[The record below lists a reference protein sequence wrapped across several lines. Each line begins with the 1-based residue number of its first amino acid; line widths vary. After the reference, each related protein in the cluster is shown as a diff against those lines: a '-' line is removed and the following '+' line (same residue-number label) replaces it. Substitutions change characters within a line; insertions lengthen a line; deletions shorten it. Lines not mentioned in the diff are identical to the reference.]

1 MDARPLRVL
10 VVEDDPAHAEA
21 ISRALEGSAPVYKV
35 EVVETLAA
43 CRAAL
48 AAGLPDLALVDMN
61 LPDGQALELLQ
72 GWTGGVAIPFL
83 VMTSFG
89 SEQMAVDVLRAGA
102 VDYLVKSK
110 AAFQELRHSVDR
122 ALREWRTRQDHRR
135 AQEALD
141 HNRLEM
147 EAIYQNAPVMMCRLD
162 TGFQIIDT
170 NRAFESY
177 TGRSEALLRSL
188 GFGNALGCVQAMAEP
203 QGCGSGLTCSQCA
216 VQQSARRVLET
227 GQPET
232 SLSYRTTVHQRGTL
246 RVVAFRASLALIQA
260 AGRTMFLLCL
270 EDETERE
277 QAKAAL
283 RESQMLFES
292 VANSSPAMIWLTGP
306 DKRLSWFNDRF
317 LAFVGLSSNHLLR
330 SGLQAVVHPEDL
342 LRCARTYLAAWEAR
356 QTFRMEYRLRRQD
369 AEYRW
374 VIDEG
379 HPRHDST
386 GAFVGY
392 IGSCLDIT
400 EHREWETTRLE
411 LERRLLHAQKL
422 ESLGVMAGGI
432 AHDFNNLLMAM
443 LANLELALHTQGGD
457 SPARPFLERSLQAN
471 RRASDLVRQMLAFSG
486 RGTFDVKDLDLNTV
500 VEENVHL
507 FRVGLSRT
515 ITLNLDLAA
524 GLPHTHADPGQIQ
537 QVVMN
542 LITNASEAIGQQ
554 PGTVSIATGVLDADE
569 AYLAGSRLDEK
580 AAPGRYVFIEVEDTG
595 SGMDQDTLSRLF
607 DPFFTTKF
615 TGRGLGMSAVLGIV
629 RGHHGALRID
639 SHPGQGTNI
648 RILLPVSSNPP
659 AIAAAPQ
666 PALAGASGLGHTP
679 GESCLVLVVD
689 DDELVR
695 EAAAAMLAYL
705 GFRTLL
711 AADGTEAIALYLEH
725 AEEIDWVLLDLTM
738 PELSGADTF
747 RALRDLNP
755 GVRVVLISGYS
766 HQDATWQFGDQIPS
780 GFLQKPFELPALEAL
795 IHEIQPRLA

>member
-1 MDARPLRVL
+1 MDATPIRVL

-21 ISRALEGSAPVYKV
+21 IGRALEGVDPVYQV
-35 EVVETLAA
+35 QVVETLADCREALRA
-43 CRAAL
+43 C
-48 AAGLPDLALVDMN
+48 LPDLALVDMN
-61 LPDGQALELLQ
+61 LPDGQALELLR
-72 GWTGGVAIPFL
+72 GWSEAAPIPVL

-102 VDYLVKSK
+102 LDYLVKSPES
-110 AAFQELRHSVDR
+110 FQDLRHSLGR
-122 ALREWRTRQDHRR
+122 ALREWGTKQDHRR
-135 AQEALD
+135 TQEALN

-162 TGFQIIDT
+162 PGFQIIDT
-170 NRAFESY
+170 NRAFEAY
-177 TGRSEALLRSL
+177 TGLSEALLRSL
-188 GFGNALGCVQAMAEP
+188 GFGRALGCVQAMEEP
-203 QGCGSGLTCSQCA
+203 LGCGTGLACGQCA
-216 VQQSARRVLET
+216 VQLSARRVLET

-232 SLSYRTTVHQRGTL
+232 GLSYRTTVNQQGVI

-260 AGRTMFLLCL
+260 AGRTVFLLCL

-277 QAKAAL
+277 QAKTAL
-283 RESQMLFES
+283 RESQSLFES

-317 LAFVGLSSNHLLR
+317 LTFVGLSLEELR
-330 SGLQAVVHPEDL
+330 TAGLQAVVHPEDL

-356 QTFRMEYRLRRQD
+356 HPFRMEYRLRRHD
-369 AEYRW
+369 AEYQW

-400 EHREWETTRLE
+400 EHRQWESTRLE

-471 RRASDLVRQMLAFSG
+471 RRAADLVRQMLAFSG
-486 RGTFDVKDLDLNTV
+486 RGSFDVKDLDLNEV

-515 ITLNLDLAA
+515 ITLNLNLTAA
-524 GLPHTHADPGQIQ
+524 LPHTHADPGQVQ

-580 AAPGRYVFIEVEDTG
+580 PAPGRYVFVEVDDTG

-648 RILLPVSSNPP
+648 RVLFPVSSCP
-659 AIAAAPQ
+659 ASAAAHPRQ
-666 PALAGASGLGHTP
+666 ALVATDTP
-679 GESCLVLVVD
+679 GIEAQSSDLVLIVD
-689 DDELVR
+689 DDDLVR
-695 EAAAAMLAYL
+695 DATAAMLAYL

-711 AADGTEAIALYLEH
+711 AADGTEALALYLEH
-725 AEEIDWVLLDLTM
+725 AEAIDWVLLDLTM

-766 HQDATWQFGDQIPS
+766 QQDATWQFGDQIPS
-780 GFLQKPFELPALEAL
+780 GFLQKPFELPALQAL
-795 IHEIQPRLA
+795 IQEIQPRLA

>member
-21 ISRALEGSAPVYKV
+21 IGRALEGSAPVYQV

-43 CRAAL
+43 CREVMQAS
-48 AAGLPDLALVDMN
+48 LPDLALVDMN
-61 LPDGQALELLQ
+61 LPDGQAIDLLRDWSA
-72 GWTGGVAIPFL
+72 GAPLPLL

-102 VDYLVKSK
+102 LDYLVKSK

-135 AQEALD
+135 VREALD
-141 HNRLEM
+141 HNRIEM

-162 TGFQIIDT
+162 PGFQIIDT
-170 NRAFESY
+170 NRAFEAY
-177 TGRSEALLRSL
+177 TGRSDAILRSL
-188 GFGNALGCVQAMAEP
+188 GFGNALGCVQAMAEL
-203 QGCGSGLTCSQCA
+203 QGCGSGLACSQCA
-216 VQQSARRVLET
+216 VQQAARRILET
-227 GQPET
+227 GQAET
-232 SLSYRTTVHQRGTL
+232 SLSYRTTVHQQGVL
-246 RVVAFRASLALIQA
+246 REAAFRASLALVQA

-277 QAKAAL
+277 QAKVAL
-283 RESQMLFES
+283 RESQTLFES

-306 DKRLSWFNDRF
+306 NKRLSWFNERF
-317 LAFVGLSSNHLLR
+317 LTFVGLGRDHLLR

-342 LRCARTYLAAWEAR
+342 LRCARTYLAAWETY
-356 QTFRMEYRLRRQD
+356 QPFRTEYRLRRHD
-369 AEYRW
+369 GAFRW

-379 HPRHDST
+379 HPRHDSS

-400 EHREWETTRLE
+400 DHREWETTRLE

-443 LANLELALHTQGGD
+443 LANLELALHVQAGD
-457 SPARPFLERSLQAN
+457 SPARAFLERSLQAN
-471 RRASDLVRQMLAFSG
+471 RRATDLVRQMLAFSG
-486 RGTFDVKDLDLNTV
+486 RGTFDVKDLDLNEV

-515 ITLNLDLAA
+515 ITLNLNLTA
-524 GLPHTHADPGQIQ
+524 GLPNTHADPGQVQ

-542 LITNASEAIGQQ
+542 LITNASEAIGTQ
-554 PGTVSIATGVLDADE
+554 PGTVSISTGVLEADE
-569 AYLAGSRLDEK
+569 AYLAGSLLDEK
-580 AAPGRYVFIEVEDTG
+580 AAPGRYVFVEVDDTG
-595 SGMDQDTLSRLF
+595 AGMDQDTLGRLF

-629 RGHHGALRID
+629 RGHHGALRIET
-639 SHPGQGTNI
+639 SPGQGTNV
-648 RILLPVSSNPP
+648 RILFPVSPSPDP
-659 AIAAAPQ
+659 APAAPIQ
-666 PALAGASGLGHTP
+666 VLANAEAP
-679 GESCLVLVVD
+679 GGDPRDSRLVLIVD
-689 DDELVR
+689 DDDLVR
-695 EAAAAMLAYL
+695 DATAAMLAYL

-711 AADGTEAIALYLEH
+711 AADGTEAIALFLEH
-725 AEEIDWVLLDLTM
+725 AKEIDWVLLDLTM
-738 PELSGADTF
+738 PTLSGAETF
-747 RALRDLNP
+747 RALRDLHP
-755 GVRVVLISGYS
+755 GIRVVLISGYS
-766 HQDATWQFGDQIPS
+766 QQDATWQFGDQVPS
-780 GFLQKPFELPALEAL
+780 GFLQKPFELPALQAL
-795 IHEIQPRLA
+795 IQEIEPRLV

>member
-1 MDARPLRVL
+1 MDATPIRVL

-21 ISRALEGSAPVYKV
+21 IGRALEGVDPVYQV
-35 EVVETLAA
+35 QVVETLAA
-43 CRAAL
+43 CREAL
-48 AAGLPDLALVDMN
+48 RACLPDLALVDMN
-61 LPDGQALELLQ
+61 LPDGQALDLLRS
-72 GWTGGVAIPFL
+72 WAEAAPIPVL

-89 SEQMAVDVLRAGA
+89 SEQIAVDVLRAGA
-102 VDYLVKSK
+102 LDYLVKSPES
-110 AAFQELRHSVDR
+110 FQDLRHSLGR
-122 ALREWRTRQDHRR
+122 ALREWGTKQDHRR
-135 AQEALD
+135 TQEALN

-162 TGFQIIDT
+162 PGFQIIDT
-170 NRAFESY
+170 NRAFEAY

-188 GFGNALGCVQAMAEP
+188 GFGTALGCVQAMAEH
-203 QGCGSGLTCSQCA
+203 QGCSTGLACGQCA
-216 VQQSARRVLET
+216 VQLSARRVLET

-232 SLSYRTTVHQRGTL
+232 GLSYRTTIDQQGVI
-246 RVVAFRASLALIQA
+246 RVVAFRASLALIKA
-260 AGRTMFLLCL
+260 AGRTVLLLCL

-277 QAKAAL
+277 QAKTAL
-283 RESQMLFES
+283 RESQALFES

-306 DKRLSWFNDRF
+306 DKRLSWFNGRF
-317 LAFVGLSSNHLLR
+317 LTFVGLSLEKLR
-330 SGLQAVVHPEDL
+330 AAGLRAVVHPGDL
-342 LRCARTYLAAWEAR
+342 LRCAKTYLAAWEAR
-356 QTFRMEYRLRRQD
+356 QPFRMEYRLRRQD
-369 AEYRW
+369 GEYQW

-386 GAFVGY
+386 GTFVGY

-400 EHREWETTRLE
+400 EHREWESTRLE
-411 LERRLLHAQKL
+411 LERRLLHSQKL

-443 LANLELALHTQGGD
+443 LANLELAMHVQASD

-471 RRASDLVRQMLAFSG
+471 RRAADLVRQMLAFSG
-486 RGTFDVKDLDLNTV
+486 RGAFDVKDLDLNEV

-515 ITLNLDLAA
+515 ITLNLNLTA
-524 GLPHTHADPGQIQ
+524 GLPHTHADPGQVQ

-542 LITNASEAIGQQ
+542 LITNASEAIGHY
-554 PGTVSIATGVLDADE
+554 PGTVSIATGVLDADA
-569 AYLAGSRLDEK
+569 AYLVASRLDEK
-580 AAPGRYVFIEVEDTG
+580 PAPGRYVFVEVEDTG

-639 SHPGQGTNI
+639 SSPGLGTSI
-648 RILLPVSSNPP
+648 RILFPVSSGPRLAVVRATQPLTANNAPR
-659 AIAAAPQ
+659 AASR
-666 PALAGASGLGHTP
+666 GSD
-679 GESCLVLVVD
+679 LVLIVD

-695 EAAAAMLAYL
+695 DTAAAMLAYL

-711 AADGTEAIALYLEH
+711 AADGTEAISLYLEH
-725 AEEIDWVLLDLTM
+725 AEAIEWVLLDLTM

-766 HQDATWQFGDQIPS
+766 QQDATWQFGDQIPS
-780 GFLQKPFELPALEAL
+780 GFLQKPFELPALQAL
-795 IHEIQPRLA
+795 IQEIQPHPA